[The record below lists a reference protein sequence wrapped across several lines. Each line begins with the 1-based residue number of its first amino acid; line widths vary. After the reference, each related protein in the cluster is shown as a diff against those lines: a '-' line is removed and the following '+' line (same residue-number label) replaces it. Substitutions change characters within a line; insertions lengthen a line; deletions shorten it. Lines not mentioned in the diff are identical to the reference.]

1 MSPFLVFVGVSSAPS
16 SACFSVLPLSGESAG
31 QPWRRGGGFRFA
43 RHARMVGRDAVSEKI
58 HAVQEKIHAVSEKI
72 HAVSEKFPALKK
84 FFQALK
90 KFFQVL
96 EFYFQVL
103 EIFFQALEIR

>member
-1 MSPFLVFVGVSSAPS
+1 MFVGVSSPPS
-16 SACFSVLPLSGESAG
+16 SARFSVLPLSGESAG

-43 RHARMVGRDAVSEKI
+43 RHARTVGRDAVSEKI
-58 HAVQEKIHAVSEKI
+58 HAVQEKIHAVSEK
-72 HAVSEKFPALKK
+72 FPALTI

>member
-1 MSPFLVFVGVSSAPS
+1 MFVGVSSPPS

-31 QPWRRGGGFRFA
+31 QPWRCGGGFRFA
-43 RHARMVGRDAVSEKI
+43 RHARTVGRDAVSEKI
-58 HAVQEKIHAVSEKI
+58 HAVQEKIHAVSEK
-72 HAVSEKFPALKK
+72 FPALTI
-84 FFQALK
+84 FFQSFK

>member
-1 MSPFLVFVGVSSAPS
+1 MSPFLVFVGVSSPPS

-43 RHARMVGRDAVSEKI
+43 RHARTVGRDAVSEKI
-58 HAVQEKIHAVSEKI
+58 HAVQEKIHAVSEK
-72 HAVSEKFPALKK
+72 FPALTI

>member
-1 MSPFLVFVGVSSAPS
+1 MFVGVSSAPS
-16 SACFSVLPLSGESAG
+16 SACLSVLPLSGESAG

-43 RHARMVGRDAVSEKI
+43 RHARTVGRDAVP
-58 HAVQEKIHAVSEKI
+58 EKI
-72 HAVSEKFPALKK
+72 HAVSEKFPVLTI

>member
-1 MSPFLVFVGVSSAPS
+1 MFVGVSSAPS
-16 SACFSVLPLSGESAG
+16 SACFSVLPLSGKSAG

-43 RHARMVGRDAVSEKI
+43 RHARTVGRD
-58 HAVQEKIHAVSEKI
+58 AVQEKIHAVSEKFP
-72 HAVSEKFPALKK
+72 AVSEKFPALTI

-103 EIFFQALEIR
+103 KIFFQALEI

>member
-1 MSPFLVFVGVSSAPS
+1 MFVGVSSAPS

-58 HAVQEKIHAVSEKI
+58 HAVQEKIHAVSEK
-72 HAVSEKFPALKK
+72 FPALKK

>member
-1 MSPFLVFVGVSSAPS
+1 MSSFLVFVGVSSTPS
-16 SACFSVLPLSGESAG
+16 SARFSVLPLSGESAG

-43 RHARMVGRDAVSEKI
+43 RHARTVGRDAVSEKI
-58 HAVQEKIHAVSEKI
+58 HAVQEKIHAVSENN
-72 HAVSEKFPALKK
+72 PALKK

-96 EFYFQVL
+96 KFYFQVL
-103 EIFFQALEIR
+103 EIFFLFFEIR

>member
-1 MSPFLVFVGVSSAPS
+1 MSPFLVFVGVSSTPS

-43 RHARMVGRDAVSEKI
+43 RHARTVGRDAVSEKI
-58 HAVQEKIHAVSEKI
+58 HAVQEKIHAVSEK
-72 HAVSEKFPALKK
+72 FPALTI

-103 EIFFQALEIR
+103 EFFFQAVEIR

>member
-43 RHARMVGRDAVSEKI
+43 RHARTVGRDAV
-58 HAVQEKIHAVSEKI
+58 QEKI
-72 HAVSEKFPALKK
+72 HAVSEKFPALTI

-103 EIFFQALEIR
+103 KIFFQALEIR

>member
-1 MSPFLVFVGVSSAPS
+1 MFVGVSSTPS

-31 QPWRRGGGFRFA
+31 QPWRRGCGFRFA
-43 RHARMVGRDAVSEKI
+43 RHARTVGRDAVLEKI
-58 HAVQEKIHAVSEKI
+58 HAVQEKIHAVSEK
-72 HAVSEKFPALKK
+72 FPALTI

-103 EIFFQALEIR
+103 KIFFQALEIR

>member
-1 MSPFLVFVGVSSAPS
+1 MFVGVSSAPS

-58 HAVQEKIHAVSEKI
+58 HAVQEKIHAVSEK
-72 HAVSEKFPALKK
+72 FPALTI